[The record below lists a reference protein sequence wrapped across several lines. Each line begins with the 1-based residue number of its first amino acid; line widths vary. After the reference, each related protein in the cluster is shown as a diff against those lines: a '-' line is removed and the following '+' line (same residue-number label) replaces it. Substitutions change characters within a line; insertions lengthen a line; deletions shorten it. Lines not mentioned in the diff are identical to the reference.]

1 MQQIEELRGRKA
13 GPKAAGGSGETA
25 GPSSLEA
32 GPSKPEPGAQRGEGE
47 VGGKLVLPKR
57 RRVIDVLQEALA
69 ASDGSGHGTDES
81 DGEEGGGLIMDWRA
95 KTV

>member
-13 GPKAAGGSGETA
+13 GLKSAGSRGESA
-25 GPSSLEA
+25 GPPDLEA
-32 GPSKPEPGAQRGEGE
+32 GPSQAQQGAQQGGGE
-47 VGGKLVLPKR
+47 VSERLVLPKR

-69 ASDGSGHGTDES
+69 VSDGSGDGTDES
-81 DGEEGGGLIMDWRA
+81 DGEQEGGLVMDWRA